1 MIHSHDDRQLE
12 LLLDECGENA
22 EHIKQL
28 QKEAKEGYPA
38 PFVPYQ
44 KPKPID
50 PWPPHMRFD

>member
-1 MIHSHDDRQLE
+1 MMPLE
-12 LLLDECGENA
+12 LLLDEWGENA

-28 QKEAKEGYPA
+28 QKEMKQGYPA

-50 PWPPHMRFD
+50 PWPSHMRFD

>member
-1 MIHSHDDRQLE
+1 MMQLE

-22 EHIKQL
+22 EQIKQL
-28 QKEAKEGYPA
+28 QKEAKQGYPA

-50 PWPPHMRFD
+50 PWPAHMRFD